1 MGFFFYGFLFFLAMN
16 FCDALDLGAQE
27 DKIGQTAVEAIRT
40 HMRGAGDLEIRFIE
54 KQESEIAGFY
64 AVKVLIV
71 TLDKEVPRVI
81 YVDKN
86 GERVIFGDLFVKGEN
101 VTRKM
106 AGNPKPRVVDMDKLE
121 IDKSPGRG
129 RLGAKLTIVEFSNFL
144 CPYCYRS
151 WAQLQK
157 FMEKN
162 PQDVRYVFKH
172 LPLEMQGKPFEISE
186 MAASVQELS
195 PEAFWLVHDFLFSR
209 EGQEL
214 LKKEKEAI
222 KQKIV
227 EILKEKG
234 FDAQAFQNLLD
245 SGKGRKRLE
254 EDMVLARK
262 YQFKGTPT
270 TVINGQ
276 IHAGALTEKILEGFL
291 GK

>member
-1 MGFFFYGFLFFLAMN
+1 
-16 FCDALDLGAQE
+16 
-27 DKIGQTAVEAIRT
+27 
-40 HMRGAGDLEIRFIE
+40 
-54 KQESEIAGFY
+54 
-64 AVKVLIV
+64 
-71 TLDKEVPRVI
+71 
-81 YVDKN
+81 
-86 GERVIFGDLFVKGEN
+86 
-101 VTRKM
+101 M
-106 AGNPKPRVVDMDKLE
+106 AGNPKPRVVDMDKLG

-144 CPYCYRS
+144 CPHCSRS

-172 LPLEMQGKPFEISE
+172 LPLQMQGKPFEISE

-195 PEAFWLVHDFLFSR
+195 PEAFWLLHDYLFSG

-214 LKKEKEAI
+214 LKTEKEAI

-254 EDMVLARK
+254 EDMALARK
-262 YQFKGTPT
+262 YRFKGTPT

-276 IHAGALTEKILEGFL
+276 IHSGALTEKILEGFL